1 MVHGLWD
8 STINIHLV
16 SLLGETSSCVSW
28 SKNGRIGWTWHHGM
42 VSLCPVIGVVG
53 FVKWWTPQII
63 QDSRCLRV
71 LEYLHVFTPKLSKTQ
86 KQPYIYVYIRTY
98 IYIYICIVLVGSFWN
113 PIFVQAAVQC
123 GLKVSSMGLSD
134 NYITTRSILDWYFKS
149 FSLLVLMGI
158 PTNQQKN
165 HFFCRV
171 SKIGTDYDSNI
182 TITTR

>member
-42 VSLCPVIGVVG
+42 VFLCPVIGVVG

-63 QDSRCLRV
+63 QDSRCLSV

-86 KQPYIYVYIRTY
+86 KQPCVCVYVRIYYIYVLY
-98 IYIYICIVLVGSFWN
+98 LL
-113 PIFVQAAVQC
+113 AAF
-123 GLKVSSMGLSD
+123 GILYLYRPLS
-134 NYITTRSILDWYFKS
+134 NVVRKFRPWGF
-149 FSLLVLMGI
+149 
-158 PTNQQKN
+158 
-165 HFFCRV
+165 R
-171 SKIGTDYDSNI
+171 I
-182 TITTR
+182 TI